1 MQDAL
6 PLARTSH
13 DKEHV
18 MGNAPRST
26 RDFRHSVLYAWKD
39 PRVRGIGFQA
49 AALREMELNADQ
61 PLPYGPLI
69 PDALADGTIPA
80 ASLTA
85 DLKLTAA
92 KWNDVNNEEDYIF
105 LYVDGQPIEPTDGMP
120 LKDQPDPIEMVIPLA
135 ALTALAEGPH
145 TVHFLMGSGF
155 GDGYVSLETSF
166 IIDRTPPGGDELPI
180 IRFKLDYEQNGVTI
194 YQIQA
199 DGDLLEASIATYE
212 SQAAGDVIKTF
223 IQRQIAG
230 SQTAGPVLTVA
241 TTTERH
247 EFAFTLAQLQAA
259 SANDR
264 VDFWYTVEDKAGN
277 VTTAARSEL
286 RMLVTEAPTQ
296 LVAPRVPLFSDD
308 DLVNEQD
315 GRTPITVEIP
325 EFGYA
330 RAGDQIRLMLSPGN
344 SYLVSPPLTSADL
357 PVDDDNPDTDNTIR
371 TIDIP
376 YPILRLLSAQSV
388 FTFPCSYIVERG
400 TFKVPSPALDVDV
413 DLTLAG
419 GPDPDPE
426 TPGHED
432 YLPPVV
438 AHSGTGAVDNL
449 IPVGYLPPVFA
460 TIVHN
465 SVDGDEVFETDDLVQ
480 LYRYDTDGTTAIKVG
495 PETAATAGAD
505 LVIDLPA
512 ADVVAG
518 IWDFFY
524 EVGRELDTGQT
535 NWALSPTQEVTIED
549 GTDQPGGPDLMPEA
563 KFRNSDIKQ
572 GVAAIGY
579 TRAQA
584 HGGTIVRVYTYLN
597 IAVGDVIELTW
608 QGHDSIRGT
617 GNDIPEAVQD
627 LTHTLVAGD
636 LVPKDDRL
644 DDDPAR
650 PPTPVPMVF
659 VDFLVSYAEMQK
671 VVSPEGNKAF
681 GSAWVTY
688 TVTSASGK
696 KNASK
701 DDRDVLRRL
710 AIDARDPAGP

>member
-1 MQDAL
+1 M
-6 PLARTSH
+6 S
-13 DKEHV
+13 
-18 MGNAPRST
+18 NAPRST
-26 RDFRHSVLYAWKD
+26 REFRHSVLHAWKD
-39 PRVRGIGFQA
+39 PRVRCTGFQA

-92 KWNDVNNEEDYIF
+92 KWDDVNNEEDYIF
-105 LYVDGQPIEPTDGMP
+105 LYVDGQPIAPLDGLP
-120 LKDQPDPIEMVIPLA
+120 LKDQPDPIEAAIPLA
-135 ALTALAEGPH
+135 TLTALAEGPH

-155 GDGYVSLETSF
+155 GDGYISLETSF
-166 IIDRTPPGGDELPI
+166 IIDRTPPGGEELPI
-180 IRFKLDYEQNGVTI
+180 IRFKLDYEQNGVSI

-199 DGDLLEASIATYE
+199 DGNVLAASIATYE
-212 SQAAGDVIKTF
+212 SQAVGDVIKTF
-223 IQRQIAG
+223 IQRQVAG
-230 SQTAGPVLTVA
+230 SPTSGPVLTVA

-247 EFAFTLAQLQAA
+247 EFDFTLMQLQAA
-259 SANDR
+259 NANDR

-277 VTTAARSEL
+277 VKTAGKSEL
-286 RMLVTEAPTQ
+286 RMLVTLAPVK
-296 LVAPRVPLFSDD
+296 LVAPRIPLFSDD
-308 DLVNEQD
+308 ALVNEQD

-325 EFGYA
+325 EFGNA
-330 RAGDQIRLMLSPGN
+330 VVGDVLVLILPG
-344 SYLVSPPLTSADL
+344 VEAEISPPLAIDDL
-357 PVDDDNPDTDNTIR
+357 PVDNNNPDPDNTIR
-371 TIDIP
+371 TIDVP
-376 YPILRLLSAQSV
+376 YPILRSLGAQDV
-388 FTFPCSYIVERG
+388 FTFSCSYIVRRG
-400 TFKVPSPALDVDV
+400 PFKIPSPALDVAV

-419 GPDPDPE
+419 GPDPDPG
-426 TPGHED
+426 TPEHED
-432 YLPPVV
+432 YVPPVV
-438 AHSGTGAVDNL
+438 THSGTGAVDNL
-449 IPVGYLPPVFA
+449 IPVGYVPPVFA
-460 TIVHN
+460 TIVNN
-465 SVDGDEVFETDDLVQ
+465 SVDGGEVFETDDLVQ

-505 LVIDLPA
+505 LVIDLPT

-549 GTDQPGGPDLMPEA
+549 GTDQPGGPDLLPEA

-597 IAVGDVIELTW
+597 IAVGDVIKLTW

-617 GNDIPEAVQD
+617 GNDIPEAVLD

-636 LVPKDDRL
+636 LIPKDDRL

-671 VVSPEGNKAF
+671 IVSPEGNKAF

-688 TVTSASGK
+688 TVTSAKGK
-696 KNASK
+696 TNASQ

-710 AIDARDPAGP
+710 AIDARDPGGT